1 MHFHGLVTSKII
13 VCTPTI
19 SQYLSVIWT
28 SYARFRSCVKWGSD
42 LSSHSLMIVSEH
54 LLSRYQA
61 ASGLSCNM
69 LELTKVVLSRNRSKL
84 FRLTFHQTSRYY
96 YYYYI
101 IIIIII
107 AMIIIISNS
116 FFIHQIITG
125 QCFEKDHTQMIHKVL
140 QEVTRSKCY

>member
-1 MHFHGLVTSKII
+1 
-13 VCTPTI
+13 
-19 SQYLSVIWT
+19 
-28 SYARFRSCVKWGSD
+28 
-42 LSSHSLMIVSEH
+42 MIVSEH

-69 LELTKVVLSRNRSKL
+69 LELTKMVLSRNRSKL

-107 AMIIIISNS
+107 IIAMIIIISNS

-125 QCFEKDHTQMIHKVL
+125 QSFEKDHTQMIHKVL